1 MVLIRIN
8 EKGLEDAYWVMFL
21 LCKPEDLSSDHQAPH
36 KKNLS
41 ILEQT
46 CMQCLGVKIA
56 EVRQQKDPWSFL
68 TSQ

>member
-36 KKNLS
+36 KKKSEHSGTNLYAMFGS
-41 ILEQT
+41 E
-46 CMQCLGVKIA
+46 
-56 EVRQQKDPWSFL
+56 DS
-68 TSQ
+68 